1 MKQRFL
7 KTGLNNWDAVNILEL
22 LLFYAVPQKD
32 TNPIAHRLLNRFGSL
47 AGVLDAPSEQL
58 KKVEGVGD
66 SVVTLLK
73 LVPQLAQQYEIS
85 KNDGVL
91 ILDTTSKAGSYLV
104 PYFFGERDE
113 VVYLL
118 CLDAKCKVLT
128 CRELFRGGINS
139 AAVSARKIVEA
150 AIGCNA
156 TSVVLAHNHPSGV
169 ALPSKEDEATTRSIQ
184 RALDAVDIL
193 LADHIVVA
201 DGDFVSMADNGF
213 FDR

>member
-1 MKQRFL
+1 M
-7 KTGLNNWDAVNILEL
+7 LEL
-22 LLFYAVPQKD
+22 LLFYAIPRKD
-32 TNPIAHRLLNRFGSL
+32 TNPLAHRLLQRFGSL
-47 AGVLDAPSEQL
+47 AGVLDAPLDEL
-58 KKVEGVGD
+58 RKVDGVGENAA
-66 SVVTLLK
+66 TLLK

-85 KNDGVL
+85 KNDGVK
-91 ILDTTSKAGSYLV
+91 ILDTTTKAGNYLV

-118 CLDAKCKVLT
+118 CLDAKCKVLA
-128 CRELFRGGINS
+128 CRELFRGGITS
-139 AAVSARKIVEA
+139 ATVSARKIVEM

-169 ALPSKEDEATTRSIQ
+169 ALPSREDEAATRSIQ